1 MGRGSTGLIIAGV
14 FFLLT
19 SALFGWLTYSNYNRV
34 ARRPEAGGELGLRF
48 QLDEKEGN
56 RKTLEIKRDGLLS
69 DLAAEQ
75 KKYREQAARVL
86 DREFA
91 LQGQEIQKKAAEASD
106 KFAKDWQAK
115 VSKESPKA
123 TGRAEAAVAAYKARQ
138 TAAGSK
144 NDARIKEINELIR
157 KINEELAK
165 FKKDSAD
172 RFEAQTKRRTNLR
185 NLLDHYENEVAK
197 LITREDPPGLGQLGR
212 VMTSDPERNLAVVN
226 LGTRHGVK
234 AGMRFE
240 VFQIRRGN
248 HRVHKGH
255 IEVKTAEAEVSICAI
270 LVKEVRLPRCPVCHY
285 TAAQPEERF
294 CPRCTSPGTSQGA
307 QMLSDSPKVVIWGK
321 SGTDPIVKGDLLFNP
336 FFSPKKK
343 KLYAISGQAL
353 IKRKAYSREAIK
365 EAVVFHG
372 NTVADQVS
380 AKTDVLIALRGD
392 VDVVK
397 KAKELGIVI
406 VYGFELF
413 RYLEK

>member
-19 SALFGWLTYSNYNRV
+19 SALFGWLTYSSYNRV
-34 ARRPEAGGELGLRF
+34 ARRPEAGGELGLRYR
-48 QLDEKEGN
+48 LGEERKNREK
-56 RKTLEIKRDGLLS
+56 LEEKRDGFLKN
-69 DLAAEQ
+69 LATE
-75 KKYREQAARVL
+75 KEKYREQADRVL
-86 DREFA
+86 AKQFA
-91 LQGQEIQKKAAEASD
+91 LQGQEIQQKTAESSRKFAVEWQSKVSD
-106 KFAKDWQAK
+106 K
-115 VSKESPKA
+115 SPKA
-123 TGRAEAAVAAYKARQ
+123 TGRADTAVEAYKARQ
-138 TAAGSK
+138 TEAGTK
-144 NDARIKEINELIR
+144 NDARIKEINAEIR
-157 KINEELAK
+157 RINEELAK

-172 RFEAQTKRRTNLR
+172 GFQADTKRRTNLR

-212 VMTSDPERNLAVVN
+212 IMTSDPERNMAVIN

-248 HRVHKGH
+248 RRVHKGH
-255 IEVKTAEAEVSICAI
+255 VEVKTAEAEVSVCAI
-270 LVKEVRLPRCPVCHY
+270 LVKEVRLPRCPVCSY

-294 CPRCTSPGTSQGA
+294 CPRCTSPGTTQGA
-307 QMLSDSPKVVIWGK
+307 QTLSDSPKIVVRGK

-336 FFSPKKK
+336 FLSPKQKRS
-343 KLYAISGQAL
+343 YAISGQAL
-353 IKRKAYSREAIK
+353 IKRKDYSRAAIK
-365 EAVVFHG
+365 EAVEFHG